1 MKKILCLISVL
12 ILVFAVVSCGKK
24 KKDELPDYEEQVSKE
39 IKADDGGTVESSDG
53 KTSVDIPAGAL
64 DEDTTITMTIYSAE
78 GYSDTEGRKV
88 ISKVVDFEPNGTIFK
103 KPVII
108 KMAAGEDV
116 KDKTIVAAVYDEK
129 GEKWSYSQGFYVTL
143 GNGKTEAGDPIMHTT
158 DGKEVTVSEGNL
170 TTAAGD
176 PIMMTNAAGDPIMMN
191 AAGDPIML
199 ASENAAGDP
208 IMTSAAGD
216 PIMTS
221 AAGDPIMNSAAGDPI
236 MMTTGHFTAYTFI
249 VFDPREGEPVEPA
262 DDDDDEPADDGDTDK
277 PEPDDDTDTEPDDDT
292 DTDTAE
298 PEILLPT
305 VLCTGLTVCSNGLNL
320 VDCPKEGEELYGQD
334 ANYIARGSCVP
345 KRFTKKE
352 FLYNDDGEEYY
363 AKIVEDENTH
373 LMWCVDKEV
382 LPEDDMDYPSAK
394 EFCESLNYGGY
405 EDWRLPNPREFMTI
419 TDEDSLGVS
428 VKKFYFTDI
437 LAEGY
442 DYWTSKVFEEDGVE
456 NAFVYAVTDGIF
468 YSFETASPHSS
479 VFCVRGEEYGTSG
492 TFTSRSENGKEAI
505 WDSDTNLLW
514 QKEDL
519 PGEKTWKE
527 ALAYCENLDYAGFD
541 DWRLPNKHELAS
553 LVDFSKAGGS
563 VVSSFP
569 GMTADTYW
577 TSTVRPYYGG
587 DTGGFVVEMATGKVT
602 MDYSSDPDKTYS
614 VRCVRSDLKA
624 KLPEGEVYPCDATAH
639 GPCKDANGKIWSS
652 RILHDGRDSYSIEFS
667 TFAEKCRYRGEAD
680 SNKWR
685 MPTISELR
693 TTIPE
698 GNLAESGACGITDLK
713 STFENFDQE
722 KCSADPTE
730 TTLYDY
736 GYLISGTLDADNDDL
751 PWAINTVESLL
762 GAYDSDQAGWQSFV
776 GRCVFDESLDY
787 KKTPYFDTV
796 NALHWSN
803 ISDKAKYWYE
813 AAAYCQDLVED
824 GSNNWRVPT
833 MEELQ
838 TLVNDS
844 CEEEYDGC
852 PKDLTGA
859 YSVFG
864 DIVSLWSSTF
874 YDGTYFGYTYDFSTA
889 QSIECVMSDG
899 TERAKVRCVR
909 GEDEDANVSGPEFPY
924 TGAGGFWSEV
934 SGKFYTYDSASAY
947 CDSLNEVEYGGFFN
961 WRLPEAEEVA
971 WLIDEDICGSNADQ
985 FSNGVFETSRCFEY
999 SFEGYS
1005 VIGDMFRL
1013 ITSTQDSASVDGKY
1027 YMFDFASGKWTTDSY
1042 PSGYVRCF
1050 TSGS

>member
-12 ILVFAVVSCGKK
+12 ILIFAVVSCDKK

-39 IKADDGGTVESSDG
+39 IKADEGGKVESSDG

-64 DEDTTITMTIYSAE
+64 DEDTTITMTIRSAE
-78 GYSDTEGRKV
+78 GYEGTEDMN
-88 ISKVVDFEPNGTIFK
+88 VVGSIVEFEPSGKVFK
-103 KPVII
+103 KPII
-108 KMAAGEDV
+108 ITMPSTKNFDNKV
-116 KDKTIVAAVYDEK
+116 VSAAVLHK
-129 GEKWSYSQGFYVTL
+129 TGEAWSYDGHGAIAVL
-143 GNGKTEAGDPIMHTT
+143 HDGKDAAGDPIM
-158 DGKEVTVSEGNL
+158 

-176 PIMMTNAAGDPIMMN
+176 PIMLNAAGDPIMQSTGEMLA

-199 ASENAAGDP
+199 AMDGG
-208 IMTSAAGD
+208 MSAAGD
-216 PIMTS
+216 PIMQTAAGKQIGIS

-236 MMTTGHFTAYTFI
+236 MMTTGHFSAYTFVI
-249 VFDPREGEPVEPA
+249 VGEGESAGKP
-262 DDDDDEPADDGDTDK
+262 DDDEPVDDSDTEE

-305 VLCTGLTVCSNGLNL
+305 VLCTGLTVCSDGYSL

-352 FLYNDDGEEYY
+352 FLYNNDGTEYY

-442 DYWTSKVFEEDGVE
+442 DYWTSKVFEEDGAE

-527 ALAYCENLDYAGFD
+527 ALKYCETLVYAGFD

-553 LVDFSKAGGS
+553 LVDFSKAGES

-602 MDYSSDPDKTYS
+602 MDYSGDPDKTYS

-652 RILHDGRDSYSIEFS
+652 RILHDGRDSDAIAFN

-685 MPTISELR
+685 IPTISELR

-713 STFENFDQE
+713 PTFENFDQE

-751 PWAINTVESLL
+751 PWVINTVESLL

-776 GRCVFDESLDY
+776 GRCVLDESLDY

-803 ISDKAKYWYE
+803 ISDKSKYWYE

-844 CEEEYDGC
+844 CEEEYGGC
-852 PKDLTGA
+852 PQDLTGA

-864 DIVSLWSSTF
+864 DIGRLWSSTF

-899 TERAKVRCVR
+899 TEMAKVRCVR
-909 GEDEDANVSGPEFPY
+909 GEDEDANVSGPDFPY
-924 TGAGGFWSEV
+924 IGAGGFWSEV

-947 CDSLNEVEYGGFFN
+947 CDSLNAAEYGGFVN

-1005 VIGDMFRL
+1005 VIGDMFKV
-1013 ITSTQDSASVDGKY
+1013 ITSTQDSAGVY